1 MIHSSF
7 FIIEIGTTQPTE
19 VGELGEK
26 KGTPMI
32 LQKEDVWNGGTRD
45 SVLQILA
52 NLVYNHY
59 EYQEKMRKMGGIEL
73 VLNHTKIHPKHPLQR
88 EWALFTVLIE
98 SRLINRFVIYVLE
111 MKRIRNILIVLK

>member
-1 MIHSSF
+1 MSYS
-7 FIIEIGTTQPTE
+7 IIELLYVEIDDSQPVE

-52 NLVYNHY
+52 NLVHNRPI
-59 EYQEKMRKMGGIEL
+59 YQDQMRDKGGIEL
-73 VLNHTKIHPKHPLQR
+73 VLNHTKMHPKHPLQR
-88 EWALFTVLIE
+88 EWALFTVC
-98 SRLINRFVIYVLE
+98 INE
-111 MKRIRNILIVLK
+111 KTDN